1 MFCEKED
8 ATKAAKKKNDDLEK
22 ANRPEIDDLEDK
34 SVVLEK
40 LRIWNK

>member
-22 ANRPEIDDLEDK
+22 ANRPEIDDLEVQECGTGEIADM
-34 SVVLEK
+34 E
-40 LRIWNK
+40 